1 MALRF
6 FSLLIGALLSAPPA
20 FAAGGAYVVD
30 DSEIGAAG
38 ECKLETWAAAAR
50 DREWSFVA
58 APACVVSFVEV
69 GAALDRS
76 RADGAWATSVSPKAK
91 ATLLPVER
99 HGIGVGI
106 AAGAGIATRTRK
118 ADTLAAQIPVSW
130 QPVSEAR
137 INLNLGWERDR
148 TVPRDTT
155 TFGAGTDVQIRE
167 DLTAIAEVFGR
178 DRGARPGMQVGIRPT
193 LLDGRLDLD
202 LILGRN
208 VTQARSNRITLGA
221 TLRF

>member
-1 MALRF
+1 MALR
-6 FSLLIGALLSAPPA
+6 LLSFLVYALLAAPPV

-38 ECKLETWAAAAR
+38 ECKLETWAATAR
-50 DREWSFVA
+50 DRERSFFA

-69 GAALDRS
+69 GAALERS

-99 HGIGVGI
+99 HGVGVGI
-106 AAGAGIATRTRK
+106 AAGAGIATRTHK
-118 ADTLAAQIPVSW
+118 ADTLAAQIPVSF
-130 QPVSEAR
+130 QPVPEAR
-137 INLNLGWERDR
+137 VNLNIGWERDR
-148 TVPRDTT
+148 TVPRDST
-155 TFGAGTDVQIRE
+155 TFGAGTDVQIHE
-167 DLTAIAEVFGR
+167 SLTAIAEVFGR
-178 DRGARPGMQVGIRPT
+178 DHGARPGMQLGIRPT

-208 VTQARSNRITLGA
+208 VTQARSNRLTLGA

>member
-1 MALRF
+1 MVPRL
-6 FSLLIGALLSAPPA
+6 SCLALLALLTAPPA
-20 FAAGGAYVVD
+20 FAAGGAYAVD
-30 DSEIGAAG
+30 DSAIGAAG

-50 DREWSFVA
+50 NRERSFVA
-58 APACVVSFVEV
+58 APACVVSFVEI
-69 GAALDRS
+69 GAAVERGRS
-76 RADGAWATSVSPKAK
+76 DGRWATSVTPKAK
-91 ATLLPVER
+91 ATLLPIEKN
-99 HGIGVGI
+99 GIGVGI
-106 AAGAGIATRTRK
+106 AAGAGIATATHK
-118 ADTLAAQIPVSW
+118 ADTLAAQVPISW
-130 QPVSEAR
+130 QALPEAR

-148 TVPRDTT
+148 TVPRDTVT
-155 TFGAGTDVQIRE
+155 LGAGTDVQIA
-167 DLTAIAEVFGR
+167 DSLAAIAEVFGR